1 MKWLQSLPLQILI
14 LFLMLLMAF
23 PAIGLIIHS
32 GFQGRESDL
41 EVSARSSTY
50 LLNNI
55 ASELQSKVDAS
66 RQFMGLL
73 SLLPEVRQRRSAP
86 VNSLL
91 ADLLQRNP
99 IYTNILMV
107 DRSGVTWA
115 GMTPGNRPINLA
127 DRKAFRDAMATG
139 LFSPGEYVVGKATQK
154 QILNFALPLKN
165 SNGETDG
172 AILFGLDLEQIGA
185 MLKVDSMPSG
195 TSFGIFDHNGVFI
208 YRTVTPGKFIGKR
221 DRQHTFDQMRNGP
234 DKGIL
239 DLVSNDGLHRLA
251 AYRKVRL
258 SKDQPPYAYIR
269 GGTPVETAL
278 RAANAALTQ
287 NILIMTAI
295 LALVF
300 ALNFFVSRRLIVDR
314 ILALQKASRR
324 LASGDLQVRIAE
336 SGEGGELGKLG
347 VAFDEMAVALASN
360 MAERSLKEDALK
372 EKSELLDLAHDAI
385 ILRDLDGKVLFWNN
399 GARDLY
405 GYPPERVTGTIIHD
419 LLGTLFPKQIAA
431 IMKDLLATGRWE
443 GRLTHTANDGRSII
457 VNSRWVLQRDRN
469 NQPWRIMEI
478 NSDITDRENA
488 QNELLR
494 MQKLESLGVLAGGI
508 AHDFNNILTGIMGNI
523 SLAGLALQEPDKAKK
538 LLLQAEQ
545 ASQRASELAYQ
556 LLTFARGSK
565 PVKKA
570 VNARILIEE
579 TTSLVLHGSNVLGR
593 INIPADLRAIEVDEG
608 QIHQA
613 FHNIT
618 INAVQAMPEGGT
630 ISISAENVSLVGDTP
645 SSLPAGEY
653 VRFTF
658 SDTGPG
664 ISVENQK
671 NIFDP
676 YFTTK
681 SGGKGIGLASTHSII
696 TKHGGSIAVHS
707 EVGAGTTFKIL
718 LPASGQQAAEPEPG
732 VTALPSTT
740 QNEISVLVM
749 DDEMMIS
756 DLIAEML
763 AELGYSVTTCPH
775 GDAAV
780 ELYTAAI
787 QEGTPFSAA
796 IMDLTI
802 PGGTGGK
809 EAARLIL
816 DIDPEACLI
825 VSSGYSNDPV
835 MADFADYGFSATM
848 AKPYR
853 ISKVAEVMNRLKEQT
868 RMRR

>member
-1 MKWLQSLPLQILI
+1 MKWLQSLPIQMLI

-23 PAIGLIIHS
+23 PAVGLIIHA
-32 GFQGRESDL
+32 GFQDRESDL
-41 EVSARSSTY
+41 EVSVRSSTY
-50 LLNNI
+50 LLNSI

-66 RQFMGLL
+66 RQLVGML
-73 SLLPEVRQRRSAP
+73 SLLPEVRQRKSDP

-91 ADLLQRNP
+91 ADLLQRYP

-107 DRSGVTWA
+107 DRNGTTWA
-115 GMTPGNRPINLA
+115 GKTPGNKPINLA

-154 QILNFALPLKN
+154 QIINFAFPLKS
-165 SNGETDG
+165 SNGDTDG
-172 AILFGLDLEQIGA
+172 AILLGLDLEQIGA
-185 MLKVDSMPSG
+185 MLKTDRMPTG

-208 YRTVTPGKFIGKR
+208 YRAVTPGKFIGKR
-221 DRQHTFDQMRNGP
+221 DRQDTFDQMRNGP
-234 DKGIL
+234 DEGVL

-258 SKDQPPYAYIR
+258 SKGQPPYAYIR
-269 GGTPVETAL
+269 GGTPVETTL
-278 RAANAALTQ
+278 KVANAALTR
-287 NILIMTAI
+287 NIVIMTTI

-300 ALNFFVSRRLIVDR
+300 ALNFLLSRRLIVDR
-314 ILALQKASRR
+314 IVALQKASRR

-347 VAFDEMAVALASN
+347 VAFDEMAVALTSN
-360 MAERSLKEDALK
+360 MAERSLKEEALK

-405 GYPPERVTGTIIHD
+405 GYSPEQVTGTVIHD

-431 IMKDLLATGRWE
+431 IMQDILTTGRWE
-443 GRLTHTANDGRSII
+443 GRLTHTASDGRSII
-457 VNSRWVLQRDRN
+457 VNSRWVLQRDKN

-523 SLAGLALQEPDKAKK
+523 SLAGLALHEPDKAKK

-579 TTSLVLHGSNVLGR
+579 TTSLVLHGSNVLGK

-613 FHNIT
+613 FHNII

-630 ISISAENVSLVGDTP
+630 ISISAENVSLAGDTP
-645 SSLPAGEY
+645 SSLSPGEY

-664 ISVENQK
+664 ISVENQS

-696 TKHGGSIAVHS
+696 TKHGGYIAVHS
-707 EVGAGTTFKIL
+707 EVGTGTTFEIL
-718 LPASGQQAAEPEPG
+718 LPASDQQAAEPETG
-732 VTALPSTT
+732 ETALPSTA

-749 DDEMMIS
+749 DDEMMIR
-756 DLIAEML
+756 DLMTEML

-787 QEGTPFSAA
+787 QKGAPFSAV

-816 DIDPEACLI
+816 DIDPKACLI

-848 AKPYR
+848 VKPYR